1 MGVWSA
7 RELVAHM
14 GYWAG
19 HAAEAIHLAEQGRLD
34 EFEADVPSVD
44 ERNAVVARVAA
55 ETDMKTVQAREE
67 LAFEAFR
74 KRILTVDPGWLGE
87 RDADDDSLEEIIG
100 YDGVDHFREHT
111 NDIRA
116 WFAAEVNPTR
126 QMTKAA
132 RALREGRNGSCP
144 LTSVPACRRA
154 ARGPRGREL
163 PLPRPRRADHRRRPV
178 RRPPPRAG

>member
-1 MGVWSA
+1 MTDVDPRVQALATDLVEAREAFNRALADMDPALLTTPGLVGVWSA

-19 HAAEAIHLAEQGRLD
+19 HAAEAIHLAEQERLD

-44 ERNAVVARVAA
+44 ERNEVVARVAA
-55 ETDMKTVQAREE
+55 ETDMKTVQNREE

-74 KRILTVDPGWLGE
+74 TRILTVDPEWLEE
-87 RDADDDSLEEIIG
+87 RDADGDTLEEIIK

-116 WFAAEVNPTR
+116 WFAAGGEPPT
-126 QMTKAA
+126 
-132 RALREGRNGSCP
+132 
-144 LTSVPACRRA
+144 
-154 ARGPRGREL
+154 
-163 PLPRPRRADHRRRPV
+163 ADD
-178 RRPPPRAG
+178 

>member
-1 MGVWSA
+1 MTDVDPGVQALATDLVEAREAFNQALADMDPALLTTPGLVGVWSA

-44 ERNAVVARVAA
+44 ERNEVVARVAA
-55 ETDMKTVQAREE
+55 ETDMKTVQNREE

-74 KRILTVDPGWLGE
+74 KRILTVDPEWLEE
-87 RDADDDSLEEIIG
+87 RDADGDTLQEIIK

-116 WFAAEVNPTR
+116 WFAAGGEPPT
-126 QMTKAA
+126 
-132 RALREGRNGSCP
+132 
-144 LTSVPACRRA
+144 
-154 ARGPRGREL
+154 
-163 PLPRPRRADHRRRPV
+163 ADD
-178 RRPPPRAG
+178 

>member
-1 MGVWSA
+1 MTAVDPQVQALATDLVAARDAFQQAIADMDPALLTTPGLVGVWSA

-34 EFEADVPSVD
+34 EFEAEVPSVD
-44 ERNAVVARVAA
+44 ERNEVVARVAA
-55 ETDMKTVQAREE
+55 ETDMKTVQSREQ

-74 KRILTVDPGWLGE
+74 ERILTVDPEWLGE
-87 RDADDDSLEEIIG
+87 RDADGDTLEEIIK

-116 WFAAEVNPTR
+116 WFAAGGEP
-126 QMTKAA
+126 
-132 RALREGRNGSCP
+132 S
-144 LTSVPACRRA
+144 S
-154 ARGPRGREL
+154 
-163 PLPRPRRADHRRRPV
+163 ADD
-178 RRPPPRAG
+178 